1 MGSRCSCDLEKKD
14 LASAS
19 AKDKKAAREA
29 AKAGKTVVMVTDE
42 DMVKF
47 KSIMKKHFK
56 KPTDAFKGLDKDGD
70 TTLSKDEFRTALAE
84 AAEEGTWDAETQKF
98 VERSAGAIFDEMDDD
113 GDGTLTYEEFVAR
126 LKKKEGKED
135 VAENFPKTPIAAR
148 PKIDTDFGRQNS
160 LGRQSSCGSPYYQS
174 EMSAADKAEAVD
186 GIKKLKALLRK
197 TFKDPLDAF
206 KSLDKDG
213 DTELNME
220 EFREMLATVGT
231 EQSWA
236 DDDCAAIINVADVV
250 FVQMDLD
257 KDGAV
262 SRKEFKRA
270 LTKTK

>member
-29 AKAGKTVVMVTDE
+29 AKAGKTVVTVTDE

-47 KSIMKKHFK
+47 KSLMKKHFK

-84 AAEEGTWDAETQKF
+84 AAEKGTWDAETQKF

-148 PKIDTDFGRQNS
+148 PKIDTESPLGRQNS
-160 LGRQSSCGSPYYQS
+160 CQSSSPYYQS
-174 EMSAADKAEAVD
+174 EMSSADKAEAVD

-220 EFREMLATVGT
+220 EFREMLAKVGI

-236 DDDCAAIINVADVV
+236 DDDCAAITNVADVV

-262 SRKEFKRA
+262 TRKEFKRA